1 MSPSEFHSVP
11 VPAEDLEAVYQLLAE
26 RSQARSAVSSASA
39 SAADTPPHEGVSE
52 RSDAKEEPADAK
64 DEPADAKDEVWTE
77 ERLARV
83 AQGDTIIT
91 QVLTDIMDV
100 IARDP
105 RGTREY
111 NRKDLVDETGHS
123 AGRITNTFTKLTRH
137 FRKHYETDWWPIV
150 VDSGASLKP
159 ARSGAHYRM
168 TPAITDR
175 WKRIRNL

>member
-26 RSQARSAVSSASA
+26 RSRARSAVSSASA
-39 SAADTPPHEGVSE
+39 SVSAAETPPHEGVSE
-52 RSDAKEEPADAK
+52 RSDAKDERSDDLGAAK
-64 DEPADAKDEVWTE
+64 DAVWTE

-111 NRKDLVDETGHS
+111 NRKDLVEETGHS
-123 AGRITNTFTKLTRH
+123 AGRVTNTFTKLTPH
-137 FRKHYETDWWPIV
+137 FRKHYETNLWPIWG
-150 VDSGASLKP
+150 DLGATLSP
-159 ARSGAHYRM
+159 ARSGIMYYWM
-168 TPAITDR
+168 TPLITER

>member
-26 RSQARSAVSSASA
+26 RSRARSAVSSASV
-39 SAADTPPHEGVSE
+39 SAAETPPHEGVSE
-52 RSDAKEEPADAK
+52 RSDAK
-64 DEPADAKDEVWTE
+64 DERSDAKDEVWTE

-105 RGTREY
+105 RGTHEY
-111 NRKDLVDETGHS
+111 NRKDLVEETGHS
-123 AGRITNTFTKLTRH
+123 AGRVTNTFTKLTPH

-150 VDSGASLKP
+150 VDSGASLTP
-159 ARSGAHYRM
+159 ARSGAHYWM

>member
-1 MSPSEFHSVP
+1 MSPSEIHSVP

-26 RSQARSAVSSASA
+26 RSRARSAVSSASA
-39 SAADTPPHEGVSE
+39 SAAETPPHEGVSE
-52 RSDAKEEPADAK
+52 RSDAK
-64 DEPADAKDEVWTE
+64 DERSDAKDEVWTE

-105 RGTREY
+105 RGTHEY
-111 NRKDLVDETGHS
+111 NQEGLVEETGHS
-123 AGRITNTFTKLTRH
+123 AGRVTNTFTKLTPH
-137 FRKHYETDWWPIV
+137 FRKHYETDWWPLV
-150 VDSGASLKP
+150 VDSGASLTP
-159 ARSGAHYRM
+159 ARSGAHYWM